1 MFVLAIICNALAF
14 PLGFFIV
21 AACMGEPPSSIAV
34 WISCIIAFALAI
46 ICLIELVT
54 GIKGLKAR
62 KQPRRKQIATTVVCG
77 AGLFY
82 NFCIV
87 VFGLFVAI
95 SIEIAYYGVEFNTV
109 MQLLA
114 NIFNKKV

>member
-21 AACMGEPPSSIAV
+21 AACLDEPSSIAV
-34 WISCIIAFALAI
+34 WISCIIASVLAI
-46 ICLIELVT
+46 ICSIGLVT
-54 GIKGLKAR
+54 GIKGIKAR

-77 AGLFY
+77 TGLFY
-82 NFCIV
+82 NFCVV
-87 VFGLFVAI
+87 VFGLFMAI
-95 SIEIAYYGVEFNTV
+95 SIEIAYNGVEFNTV

-114 NIFNKKV
+114 NIF